1 MPTNNEVLKVIKAD
15 LGLSN
20 VDIGHMLNIS
30 INTVNSWTCGV
41 NTTSYRQLPETKL
54 RLIKILTGLD
64 RGKK

>member
-1 MPTNNEVLKVIKAD
+1 MPTNNEILKVIKSD
-15 LGLSN
+15 IGLSN
-20 VDIGHMLNIS
+20 VDISHMLNIS

-54 RLIKILTGLD
+54 RLIRILTGLD

>member
-1 MPTNNEVLKVIKAD
+1 MPTNNEILKDIQAD

-30 INTVNSWTCGV
+30 INTVNSWTCNTG
-41 NTTSYRQLPETKL
+41 TTSYRQLPATKL

>member
-1 MPTNNEVLKVIKAD
+1 MPTNNEALKAIQAD

-64 RGKK
+64 RGQQ

>member
-1 MPTNNEVLKVIKAD
+1 MTTNNEVLKAIQKD
-15 LGLSN
+15 IGLSN
-20 VDIGHMLNIS
+20 VDISHMLNIS

-41 NTTSYRQLPETKL
+41 DTTSYRQLPATKL